1 MSDGKAYDLAVIGS
15 GTAAQV
21 VSARVRAAGWS
32 VAVID
37 HLPFGGTCALRGC
50 DPKKILIS
58 GAEAIDM
65 ARRMRGRGVTGDL
78 GISWPDLIAFKRS
91 FTDPVPQ
98 KQEQRLAERGIDAIH
113 GMARFT
119 GPGAIEVGGQ
129 AIQARHVLIA
139 IGARP
144 VPLTF
149 PGAEHLITSDQFLEL
164 AKLPARIVMVGG
176 GYIAAEFSHIA
187 ARAGAKV
194 TVLQRAD
201 HMLTQFEPELVGWL
215 MEKFT
220 EIGVAVQTGTEVE
233 AIERDGSGFTVRAR
247 AGSQEVEVRA
257 DLVLHAAGR
266 APDLDA
272 LNLSSAGVAVE
283 KGRLV
288 LNEFLQSVSNPAVY
302 AAGDAAQKGPPLTP
316 VSSHDGKVVAGNL
329 LDGNRHRPDYRGV
342 PSVAFTLPP
351 IAAVGLG
358 EAEARAAGLKFQVK
372 SQKVPDWYTARRV
385 AETVYG
391 FKTLVEEGSGRILG
405 AHLVGPHADEV
416 INLFA
421 LAVRHGL
428 TADDLMQ
435 TIFAYPTAA
444 SDIGSML

>member
-1 MSDGKAYDLAVIGS
+1 MSDGKIYDLAVIGS

-21 VSARVRAAGWS
+21 ASLRVRAAGWP

-50 DPKKILIS
+50 DPKKMLIS

-65 ARRMRGRGVTGDL
+65 ARRMRGRGVSGEL
-78 GISWPDLIAFKRS
+78 GISWPELIAFKRT
-91 FTDPVPQ
+91 FTDPVPR
-98 KQEQRLAERGIDAIH
+98 KQEQRYAERGIDALH
-113 GMARFT
+113 GRARFT
-119 GPGAIEVGGQ
+119 GRDTIEVNGQ
-129 AIQARHVLIA
+129 SLQARHVLIA

-149 PGAEHLITSDQFLEL
+149 PGAEHVITSDRFLEL
-164 AKLPARIVMVGG
+164 EELPARIVMVGG

-194 TVLQRAD
+194 TVLQRPAR
-201 HMLTQFEPELVGWL
+201 MLTRFDPELVGWL
-215 MEKFT
+215 MEKFS
-220 EIGVAVQTGTEVE
+220 EIGVEVRTGTAVE
-233 AIERDGSGFTVRAR
+233 AINRAGSGFRVHAR
-247 AGSQEVEVRA
+247 AGSQEISTDA
-257 DLVLHAAGR
+257 DLVVHAAGR

-272 LNLSSAGVAVE
+272 LNLAAAGIAVD

-302 AAGDAAQKGPPLTP
+302 AAGDAAAKGPPLTP
-316 VSSHDGKVVAGNL
+316 VSSHDGEVVAANL
-329 LDGNRHRPDYRGV
+329 LEGNRHRPDYRGV

-358 EAEARAAGLKFQVK
+358 EAEARAAGLKFRVK
-372 SQKVPDWYTARRV
+372 SEKVPDWYTARRV

-391 FKTLVEEGSGRILG
+391 FKTLIEDGSERVLG

-416 INLFA
+416 INLFT
-421 LAVRHGL
+421 LAIRHDL
-428 TADDLMQ
+428 TADDLRQ
-435 TIFAYPTAA
+435 TIFAYPTGA